1 MGQYKTVFRYE
12 VPVDDAAH
20 DRLLQ
25 GDIVKVEAKD
35 LYTVEF
41 WAEKMPSSIQ
51 VPRLFRVYGTGHP
64 IPESAKYVGTCSRV
78 SGLVWHLY
86 EL

>member
-20 DRLLQ
+20 DKLLQ
-25 GDIVKVEAKD
+25 GDIVKVEAKS
-35 LYTVEF
+35 LYIVEF
-41 WAEKMPSSIQ
+41 WAEKHPSMTP
-51 VPRLFRVYGTGHP
+51 VPRLFRVYGTGHSV
-64 IPESAKYVGTCSRV
+64 PESAKHVGTCSRA
-78 SGLVWHLY
+78 SGIVWHLY

>member
-1 MGQYKTVFRYE
+1 MEYKTIYRYE

-41 WAEKMPSSIQ
+41 WAEKTPASRQ
-51 VPRLFRVYGTGHP
+51 TPRLFRVYGTGHP
-64 IPESAKYVGTCSRV
+64 VPVTAKHVGTCSRTG
-78 SGLVWHLY
+78 GLVWHLY
-86 EL
+86 EM